1 MATSKKSKAVGAAI
15 NDMKKGPRLAIDE
28 VPEVQEF
35 LDVKQQMDE
44 LRIGHPEVFMVYTD
58 LVDRY
63 NALLEKADN
72 TVRSLGVSC
81 GPFENFSV
89 SHAYDAAK
97 MYDELGEETFLEVG
111 GKVGQRAYYE
121 VDPASVTAAI
131 ASGKVPEESVEN
143 FMTVKRS
150 YRGPKKITS

>member
-1 MATSKKSKAVGAAI
+1 MATSKKSKPADAAR
-15 NDMKKGPRLAIDE
+15 KSREKGPRLSIDE

-35 LDVKQQMDE
+35 LDIKQKLDE
-44 LRIGHPEVFMVYTD
+44 LRIEHPDVFMVYAD

-72 TVRSLGVSC
+72 TVRSLEVSC

-89 SHAYDAAK
+89 SHSFDAEK
-97 MYDELGEETFLEVG
+97 MYDELGEATFLAVG

-121 VDPASVTAAI
+121 VDSATVTAAI
-131 ASGKVPEESVEN
+131 AAGKVPEESIEN